1 MVQYPTVKVQNF
13 TIPQRNCSSFKAK
26 AQVLEI
32 NTIIDVVTY
41 IISNPCISEML
52 EPP

>member
-13 TIPQRNCSSFKAK
+13 TIPQRNCSSSKTSK
-26 AQVLEI
+26 VLEI
-32 NTIIDVVTY
+32 NTVIDVVTY